1 MPEAE
6 TSQFQKSLKNL
17 PSIDFSKHSLDS
29 SEPQEVHLLI
39 VEDDKGSREF
49 TLNGEVYSIG
59 RDPSCNIRLFSMFVS
74 RRHATLV
81 RQQQEDGN
89 YKYQIIDGDQQGQR
103 SANGILINGRK
114 LQTHDLV
121 NEDKIVFGPGVSA
134 KYQRLKSGPLDPY
147 DITLIDPGMME

>member
-6 TSQFQKSLKNL
+6 TSQFHKSLKNL
-17 PSIDFSKHSLDS
+17 PPIDFSKHLLDS
-29 SEPQEVHLLI
+29 SEPHEVHLLT

-49 TLNGEVYSIG
+49 TLSAEVYSIG

-89 YKYQIIDGDQQGQR
+89 YKYQIIDGDRQGQR

-121 NEDKIVFGPGVSA
+121 NDDQIVFGPGVSA